1 VTALVFDAGALIALE
16 RNDRTLWA
24 MLRLAATERADV
36 QVPTGVIAQAWR
48 DGARQARLVQALG
61 HCRELPLDGAAAR
74 AAGLLCDATDTS
86 DIVDASVAL
95 AAAGSARTQPTTV
108 ITSDVEDIA
117 LLLDQL
123 AGSAKIVQA

>member
-1 VTALVFDAGALIALE
+1 MSYLKTTIFFAVT
-16 RNDRTLWA
+16 
-24 MLRLAATERADV
+24 
-36 QVPTGVIAQAWR
+36 
-48 DGARQARLVQALG
+48 
-61 HCRELPLDGAAAR
+61 
-74 AAGLLCDATDTS
+74 LLFVVATS